1 MKISENTVVA
11 LSYTLKENDVQ
22 GEVLEVTD
30 EKRPLKFV
38 YGSGML
44 LPDFEANIAN
54 LSEGDTFEF
63 TLTAD
68 KSYGE
73 VNPQAIIA
81 LSKDIFTVD
90 GVLRA
95 DLLEIGNDI
104 PMRNNE
110 GMPLNGK
117 VVSVEETTVT
127 LDFNH
132 PMAGKTLFFSGSI
145 NEVREATADEV
156 MSGMP
161 EGSGGGCGSGGCGSG
176 GCGDGGC
183 GSGGCGDGGCGDGG
197 CGDGG
202 CGSGDCGT
210 EEKSE
215 GSCGSGCG
223 CH

>member
-1 MKISENTVVA
+1 MYFWRRIFKKVKRMKVSENKVVA
-11 LSYTLKENDVQ
+11 LSYTLRENNLE
-22 GEVLEVTD
+22 GEILEVTD
-30 EKRPLKFV
+30 ESRPLKFV

-44 LPDFEANIAN
+44 LPDFEANVAN
-54 LSEGDTFEF
+54 LAIGDKFEF

-73 VNPQAIIA
+73 VNPQAVIA

-90 GVLRA
+90 GVLRE
-95 DLLEIGNDI
+95 DLLELGNII

-117 VVSVEETTVT
+117 VVSVDETNVT

-132 PMAGKTLFFSGSI
+132 PMAGKTLCFSGSVI
-145 NEVREATADEV
+145 EVREASAEEV

-161 EGSGGGCGSGGCGSG
+161 EGMGGGCGCGSG

-183 GSGGCGDGGCGDGG
+183 SDEGCGCSEEESAGG
-197 CGDGG
+197 
-202 CGSGDCGT
+202 
-210 EEKSE
+210 
-215 GSCGSGCG
+215 CGSGCG
-223 CH
+223 CK

>member
-11 LSYTLKENDVQ
+11 LSYTLRENNVQ

-44 LPDFEANIAN
+44 LPDFESNVAN
-54 LSEGDTFEF
+54 LSDGDTFEF

-90 GVLRA
+90 GVLRE
-95 DLLEIGNDI
+95 DLLEIGNEI

-117 VVSVEETTVT
+117 VVSVDETNVT

-132 PMAGKTLFFSGSI
+132 PMAGKTLFFSGVV

-161 EGSGGGCGSGGCGSG
+161 EGSGGGCGCGSG
-176 GCGDGGC
+176 GCGSCGSEGGSCGSGGCEDGGC
-183 GSGGCGDGGCGDGG
+183 GSGECCSSEE
-197 CGDGG
+197 
-202 CGSGDCGT
+202 GSEG
-210 EEKSE
+210 